1 VYCTNCLILLMY
13 MVYHMAVTLTAV
25 MARWVAI
32 DRVWL
37 TSCISI
43 VSIADLVEG
52 RRRERERE
60 DRGYEEL
67 S

>member
-1 VYCTNCLILLMY
+1 MY

-52 RRRERERE
+52 RRRERERGQGV
-60 DRGYEEL
+60 RGIEL
-67 S
+67 IAMS